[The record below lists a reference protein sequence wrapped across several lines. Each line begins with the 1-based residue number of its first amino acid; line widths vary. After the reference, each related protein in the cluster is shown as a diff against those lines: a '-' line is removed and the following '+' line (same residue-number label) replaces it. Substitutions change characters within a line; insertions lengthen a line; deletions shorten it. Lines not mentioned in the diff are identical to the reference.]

1 MKPSHIF
8 LLVSIIL
15 VHFSCDEPSKVGLI
29 HNTVLS
35 FSGDFQQPFTIDM
48 DGLKAMPVQSVLG
61 KDKDEQTYEFQG
73 VWLRDLIQKAGIE
86 FGTGLKGKNQSQYI
100 LTEAS
105 DGYKSVFS
113 LPEIDPEFS
122 GKQILV
128 AYARA
133 GEPLGEGV
141 GPFRI
146 IVPEENLHARWVRQ
160 LVSVK
165 LVKIE

>member
-1 MKPSHIF
+1 MRPFYILFF
-8 LLVSIIL
+8 LPFIL
-15 VHFSCDEPSKVGLI
+15 GVNSCSENSSAQTNQGYS
-29 HNTVLS
+29 LS
-35 FSGDFQQPFTIDM
+35 FSGEFPEPFTVTLDE
-48 DGLKAMPVQSVLG
+48 LKAMPVQTVLG
-61 KDKDEQTYEFQG
+61 KDKDEETYEFQG
-73 VWLRDLIQKAGIE
+73 VWLRDLIQKAGVE
-86 FGTGLKGKNQSQYI
+86 FGMGLKGKNQAQYI
-100 LTEAS
+100 LMEAK

-122 GKQILV
+122 GKQILL

-146 IVPEENLHARWVRQ
+146 IVPEEKLHARWIRE
-160 LVSVK
+160 LIAVK